1 MQHYLLR
8 IVGGIENKYK
18 TVEGSADDH
27 SVYISLIEIKTLLNS
42 FDEFKAEDKMLFKP
56 IFMQIAIYGLS
67 ITNTIVQKYISKRL
81 QFTSVGDLGAA
92 LSVLRSSLRLC

>member
-1 MQHYLLR
+1 MRHYLLR

-18 TVEGSADDH
+18 NVESSADDH

-42 FDEFKAEDKMLFKP
+42 FDEFKVEDKEQFRP

-67 ITNTIVQKYISKRL
+67 ITTSIVQKYISNRIK
-81 QFTSVGDLGAA
+81 FTTVGDLGAA